1 MNEHSLDNLI
11 EKIYNSKSKEYFH
24 EVIQTYYTNCYR
36 SSLVMLYTVVICDL
50 IYKLEELRDVYN
62 DSSAKKI
69 LTEIEA
75 IQKANPK
82 SPDWENKIVELIS
95 QRTKLLEIS
104 DVENINQVQ
113 KHRHLSAHPVLNQT
127 SLLFKPNK
135 ETVKAHIKNML
146 EGVLTKPPI
155 LSTKIFNELIDDL
168 AANKDRFTNDEE
180 LKRFLNAKYF
190 KNLRQ
195 ETLNDIY
202 KKLWKFV
209 FKIEND
215 ECNEN
220 RDINIKCLEVIF
232 NQNQKEILQLLK
244 NEESYFNGVLKGIC
258 MEYLIKHTFKYPTI
272 FKSLSEISRSEI
284 EYEIK
289 QSIDFKFIS
298 WFIYDSVEE
307 FHSSFMEVLKKGSS
321 FYVNREY
328 FEMLKS
334 LYKEFDL
341 RKEYLNLCITIFV
354 KSSSFDGADS
364 NFHSKIEPYLKE
376 FTETQFEDL
385 IIGIDSNFQVYSRNQ
400 ARYNNKKIKEF
411 SDKVLPK
418 DFDYSKYLDFKI

>member
-11 EKIYNSKSKEYFH
+11 EKIYNSKSKEYFQ
-24 EVIQTYYTNCYR
+24 EVIKTYYTYCYR

-62 DSSAKKI
+62 DNTAKKI
-69 LTEIEA
+69 LTEVEN
-75 IQKANPK
+75 IQNTNPK

-135 ETVKAHIKNML
+135 ETVKAHIINML

-155 LSTKIFNELIDDL
+155 LSTKIFNELINDL
-168 AANKDRFTNDEE
+168 AANKYRFTNDEE

-215 ECNEN
+215 ECNRN
-220 RDINIKCLEVIF
+220 RDINLKSLEVIF
-232 NQNQKEILQLLK
+232 NHNQKEILKLLK
-244 NEESYFNGVLKGIC
+244 SEETYFNGVLKGIC

-272 FKSLSEISRSEI
+272 FKSLSEITRSEI
-284 EYEIK
+284 EYETK
-289 QSIDFKFIS
+289 HSINFKFIS
-298 WFIYDSVEE
+298 WFLFDSVEE
-307 FHSSFMEVLKKGSS
+307 FHSSLINDLKKVSS
-321 FYVNREY
+321 FYIDSEY
-328 FEMLKS
+328 FRMLES
-334 LYKEFDL
+334 LYNEFNL
-341 RKEYLNLCITIFV
+341 QNEYHDLCITIFV
-354 KSSSFDGADS
+354 KSISFDEADY
-364 NFHSKIEPYLKE
+364 NFQLKIEPHLQY
-376 FTETQFEDL
+376 FTEAQFETL
-385 IIGIDSNFQVYSRNQ
+385 IKGINNNFQVNGRNQ
-400 ARYNNKKIKEF
+400 AQYNNRKIKEF
-411 SDKVLPK
+411 CDKILPK
-418 DFDYSKYLDFKI
+418 NFDYSKYQGFKI